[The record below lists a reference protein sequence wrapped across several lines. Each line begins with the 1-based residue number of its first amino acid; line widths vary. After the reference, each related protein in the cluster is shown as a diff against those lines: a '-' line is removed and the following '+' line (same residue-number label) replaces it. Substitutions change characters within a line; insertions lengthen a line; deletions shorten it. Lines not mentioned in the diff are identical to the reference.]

1 MFTHIN
7 ILTSQSFTTGETV
20 TGSTSS
26 ATAIVQ
32 SITSVST
39 KTINSIT
46 VASPGVVTISAGH
59 NYLEGQQVTIS
70 SVTGFEIDS
79 IVQSAAKVFT
89 VKNPTATTFELY
101 DTDGTSSTN
110 VTAYTS
116 GGSVAHGVVV
126 VSNVKGTFNAGETI
140 TGSVSSNT
148 AIIKANV
155 LGFNGV
161 RNYDF
166 PSVKQ
171 LIRQIQLQIQLM
183 EITGK
188 YLVLFQWI
196 ILARQLQDLVL
207 YLQQN

>member
-1 MFTHIN
+1 MIF
-7 ILTSQSFTTGETV
+7 SWYPEPKF
-20 TGSTSS
+20 
-26 ATAIVQ
+26 
-32 SITSVST
+32 VST

-79 IVQSAAKVFT
+79 VVQSAAKVFT

-126 VSNVKGTFNAGETI
+126 VSNVKGTFNAGE
-140 TGSVSSNT
+140 
-148 AIIKANV
+148 IKP
-155 LGFNGV
+155 L
-161 RNYDF
+161 
-166 PSVKQ
+166 
-171 LIRQIQLQIQLM
+171 LISLLA
-183 EITGK
+183 K
-188 YLVLFQWI
+188 ALVISLSWGI
-196 ILARQLQDLVL
+196 V
-207 YLQQN
+207 